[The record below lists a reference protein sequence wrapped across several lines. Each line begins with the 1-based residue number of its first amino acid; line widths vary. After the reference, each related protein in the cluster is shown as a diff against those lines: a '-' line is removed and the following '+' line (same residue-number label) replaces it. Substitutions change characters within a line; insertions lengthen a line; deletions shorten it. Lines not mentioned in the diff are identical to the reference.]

1 MNRRIVFLLVLLA
14 ISPVTSAQSVA
25 SAQTLD
31 SLKSFK
37 EPLVSL
43 LHSQL
48 GVTENQ
54 ARGGIGSMLALA
66 QEKLA
71 KDDFEQVVS
80 LVPGAT
86 YLDTAR
92 RLGAVTGPVTSM
104 AGLNDALSR
113 MGLNPETAAKFVP
126 AVTDYLGQTGGEA
139 TQNLLAK
146 VFR

>member
-1 MNRRIVFLLVLLA
+1 MNRRIVLLLVLLA
-14 ISPVTSAQSVA
+14 IAPVATAQNLA
-25 SAQTLD
+25 SARTLD

-43 LHSQL
+43 LYSKL

-66 QEKLA
+66 QQKLA
-71 KDDFEQVVS
+71 KDDFEQVAS

-104 AGLNDALSR
+104 AGLNDALGR

-126 AVTDYLGQTGGEA
+126 AVTDYLGKTGGET
-139 TQNLLAK
+139 TQYLLAS

>member
-1 MNRRIVFLLVLLA
+1 MYRRIVCLLVVLA
-14 ISPVTSAQSVA
+14 IAPVA
-25 SAQTLD
+25 SAQNLTPAQNLD
-31 SLKSFK
+31 SLKSFR

-43 LHSQL
+43 LHSEL

-71 KDDFEQVVS
+71 KDDFERVAR

-92 RLGAVTGPVTSM
+92 RLGAVTGPVMNM
-104 AGLNDALSR
+104 AGLNDALGR
-113 MGLNPETAAKFVP
+113 MGLNPETATKFVP
-126 AVTDYLGQTGGEA
+126 AVTAYVGKTGGET
-139 TQNLLAK
+139 TQNLLAT